1 MRSRAASARRIR
13 STARSRSSIGGPASV
28 GRASRNAVMS
38 ASLSPRER
46 RMRQTRSGIPSGT
59 SPEAARGRIHVRCGA
74 SVTDGYGR
82 MSALTRRRLLALG
95 GSALAAYAC
104 RDAPSSVVPPSP
116 SPTSTPSATPVPPT
130 PAPTPSRG
138 TLIRAAAL
146 ADGRSASPQRNVS
159 LLIRDGRIAF
169 VGPRDGEP
177 DVRNTE
183 LVDLGG
189 ATIVPGMVDCHAH
202 LTGPGGLDYLTRL
215 QDPDAILRAR
225 AIENSQ
231 VLVRTGVLAVRDVG
245 AVRRMNVVMRD
256 ELRGKRDAPLI
267 LAAGTWIGRRGRYVP
282 FAVQVDDAAQLRD
295 AALAQLDAGADL
307 VKIAVDGAT
316 GSPATFTASELRP
329 AVDAV
334 HARGKRVAV
343 HAQGLGARQAAEA
356 GVDTID
362 HGYSIDATTAE
373 RMGNRTA
380 LVTTLSVPVAF
391 NNATEL
397 EMGLASVRRARAA
410 GVRIATGTDFGGGPP
425 RVGNH
430 ALELELLVR
439 AGLQPNEALAS
450 STWIGGDVLGVANAG
465 SPYVGAPAIV
475 FAVDGDPLS
484 DVKALRQVRAVFRDG
499 ERVV

>member
-1 MRSRAASARRIR
+1 MCAAE
-13 STARSRSSIGGPASV
+13 
-28 GRASRNAVMS
+28 RASSHA
-38 ASLSPRER
+38 
-46 RMRQTRSGIPSGT
+46 
-59 SPEAARGRIHVRCGA
+59 
-74 SVTDGYGR
+74 YGR
-82 MSALTRRRLLALG
+82 MSALTRRRLLALS
-95 GSALAAYAC
+95 GSAFAAYAC
-104 RDAPSSVVPPSP
+104 RDAPPSAGP
-116 SPTSTPSATPVPPT
+116 ASASPTPTLSPTQIPPT
-130 PAPTPSRG
+130 AAPTPSPG
-138 TLIRAAAL
+138 ILIRAAAL

-159 LLIRDGRIAF
+159 LLVRDGRIAY
-169 VGPRDGEP
+169 VGPRDSEP
-177 DVRNTE
+177 DIRNTE

-189 ATIVPGMVDCHAH
+189 ATIVPGLVDCHAH

-215 QDPDAILRAR
+215 QDPDGILRAR

-267 LAAGTWIGRRGRYVP
+267 LAAGTWIGRRGRYVS

-295 AALAQLDAGADL
+295 AALSQLDAGADL

-343 HAQGLGARQAAEA
+343 HAQGLGARSAAEA

-362 HGYSIDATTAE
+362 HGYSIDSTTAE
-373 RMGNRTA
+373 RMRGGTA

-391 NNATEL
+391 NNAAEL
-397 EMGLASVRRARAA
+397 EMGLASVRAARAA

-439 AGLQPNEALAS
+439 AGLQPHEALAS
-450 STWIGGDVLGVANAG
+450 STWIAGDVLGVAHAG
-465 SPYVGAPAIV
+465 TLSVGAPADLV
-475 FAVDGDPLS
+475 CVDGDPLS
-484 DVKALRQVRAVFRDG
+484 DVKALRQVRAVFHDG
-499 ERVV
+499 QRMV